1 MKIYNSNDGLF
12 KNTYYIYNMSGWIAQ
27 YGTPLQLSLT
37 MHLCSMAPDF
47 ALEIAKNAV
56 ENTEIEIGLVEIPDV
71 DITLKFMIDTD
82 NDGTPEEYH
91 LEKKLDINRHMTEDE
106 EEEDGYDSDEEAN
119 SGEQS
124 DSERVGEGDEVE
136 DQYNNLN
143 EALAAYKEKM
153 DEITDNGANKQVA
166 GGLVYTDE
174 EGTYSLGGMDFINI
188 YYDESYKDG
197 YIADGHEVDSYY
209 IACTNEYIMEL
220 QDILLTYKNEWDSE
234 PLAQN
239 EDGFKLNE
247 DNENIRNI
255 VEKYFKLEN
264 VEETM
269 FNHFF
274 ESLAYHQY
282 AVNTPISWDSFT
294 STSTHS
300 DGLYEK
306 EGTFSD
312 GTRYKYSVF
321 AWPDGQGM
329 YEYFSDP
336 ATDGSDGWYVR
347 TDYQRGVYY
356 RANMRS
362 WYDIIFLGKKP
373 EVRTTWVEDFIDWV
387 SEHFPIRLYY
397 RLIDESGN
405 ALNLK
410 ELNGGSY
417 LTGSDYFYTTGSH
430 SYWKEGQ
437 EDGWFWR
444 KSIPKKLYNAVKC
457 AIDKHEF
464 DEEQEIR
471 AQERERDR
479 AEREEERE
487 REREEARERGE
498 EDPGPLPDDPEETP
512 EEFNYEYITD
522 PGLATEPTPQ
532 EVQDIFDKA
541 FGDLGLNINGVN
553 TRGLHKYFPIVL
565 KVVDHWFEELYYD
578 EPCYKWEDSAEGT
591 VTDRY
596 LYYSDDSD
604 YDGVKLASEAEIL
617 YIEEKAPGKIVQQR
631 EPRKEKEREF
641 LNALINGGEY
651 TDHKGVIHSYD
662 GEYWIYDGR
671 GKSKQ
676 KKKIDFSNNSGVDAI
691 AMLEQVQG
699 EDAQQIIRMFKIF
712 MKMNGVEFKDTD
724 ETKYKWD
731 VCGRVLDKEE
741 SAFDAREN
749 LLTDDEVTLRLSV
762 DLPPTQHGFQTS
774 VYHDGDDGPTPVSVR
789 SPVKGKV
796 SYRSDDSICITIE
809 DDEYSGKYNDWTIM
823 ICGFKVGQDLEVG
836 KSVTKNEKIGIV
848 KKRDLVMNMRDA
860 EGALVKDKHTSETVK
875 EAKDI
880 YDEHKG
886 DVTTAKNGRRNAG
899 DIEWVVQTCDLI
911 SQPEK
916 ERIGNANGE
925 FIKALIDMQEYYGID
940 PLWALAV
947 AHGESSCGT
956 CEGDASHHIL
966 FNISKWSGT
975 EGENGLWKNKFVT
988 FVSDRAAILDF
999 GKYACYNFSQKLTT
1013 VDDFEEFAD
1022 QKPFENAKKK
1032 YYPYYLQL
1040 KTVLS
1045 SKGV

>member
-71 DITLKFMIDTD
+71 DITLKFMIDKD

-91 LEKKLDINRHMTEDE
+91 LEKKLDINKHMTEDE

-136 DQYNNLN
+136 DHYNNLN

-153 DEITDNGANKQVA
+153 DEITDYGANKQVA
-166 GGLVYTDE
+166 GGLVYTSS
-174 EGTYSLGGMDFINI
+174 EGVDSLSEQFVNI
-188 YYDESYKDG
+188 TYDETYPDR
-197 YIADGHEVDSYY
+197 YITGGQEVDDYF
-209 IACTNEYIMEL
+209 ITCNNEYIMEL
-220 QDILLTYKNEWDSE
+220 QDILLNYKNEGESE
-234 PLAQN
+234 PRAKN
-239 EDGFKLNE
+239 EDGFKLNAE
-247 DNENIRNI
+247 YHEIRDI
-255 VEKYFKLEN
+255 ILRYFKLEN

-269 FNHFF
+269 FNNFF
-274 ESLAYHQY
+274 DHLGYSDWCADSSTPWESFKSSAN
-282 AVNTPISWDSFT
+282 AVPY
-294 STSTHS
+294 
-300 DGLYEK
+300 DGGYIYEK
-306 EGTFSD
+306 EITYSD
-312 GTRYKYSVF
+312 DSRHKYVVEP
-321 AWPDGQGM
+321 WPDGSRM
-329 YEYFSDP
+329 AEWYYDYYEEDSIWELYTP
-336 ATDGSDGWYVR
+336 
-347 TDYQRGVYY
+347 YQRGFYY
-356 RANMRS
+356 RADIGS
-362 WYDIIFLGKKP
+362 WYDMIFMGEKPIIHK
-373 EVRTTWVEDFIDWV
+373 DFEEKIIDWIAK
-387 SEHFPIRLYY
+387 HWPIRLYY

-417 LTGSDYFYTTGSH
+417 LRGSDYFYTTGSH

-457 AIDKHEF
+457 AIDKHNF

-479 AEREEERE
+479 AEREEARE

-662 GEYWIYDGR
+662 GEYWIYDGH

-724 ETKYKWD
+724 ETAYKWD

-749 LLTDDEVTLRLSV
+749 LLTDDEVTLRLRV

-774 VYHDGDDGPTPVSVR
+774 VYHDGADTPVSVR
-789 SPVKGKV
+789 APVKGKV

-875 EAKDI
+875 EAEAI

-886 DVTTAKNGRRNAG
+886 DVTTAKNGRRSED
-899 DIEWVVQTCDLI
+899 DIEWVVNHSGLFADWYERWRITR
-911 SQPEK
+911 PE
-916 ERIGNANGE
+916 
-925 FIKALIDMQEYYGID
+925 FLKALVDMQEYYGID

-947 AHGESSCGT
+947 AHGESNCGT
-956 CEGDASHHIL
+956 AYAYDEHRL
-966 FNISKWSGT
+966 FNIASWSGMSGST
-975 EGENGLWKNKFVT
+975 GESGGFAT
-988 FVSDRAAILDF
+988 YVSDREAILDF
-999 GKYACYNFSQKLTT
+999 GRYACYRFGQRLST
-1013 VDDFEEFAD
+1013 VDDYEEFAD
-1022 QKPFENAKKK
+1022 QKLFENAKKK